1 MANQFDVNSEPTL
14 ADICDVIFPIPSL
27 GDCSN
32 STLSLVPLVVLE
44 SRVGETIPQ

>member
-32 STLSLVPLVVLE
+32 STLSLVVLE